1 MTKSW
6 LQTFRQIWTPFVM
19 LPSRLFRNT
28 GLAPPLR
35 SLITPHASL
44 PASVSVQLRFR
55 LKVRAYS
62 ASTSTAGGPQAQIP
76 ASNSSVSSS
85 SANANDSSPAGPSL
99 SAPLSSL
106 SQSSTSHTHRL
117 QTDPLE
123 PRLSITFTCT
133 VPNCSTRSSHT
144 FTKRAYE
151 KGVVIVQCPG
161 CKNRWACFVL

>member
-1 MTKSW
+1 
-6 LQTFRQIWTPFVM
+6 M

-44 PASVSVQLRFR
+44 SASLAVQLRFR
-55 LKVRAYS
+55 LGVGAHY
-62 ASTSTAGGPQAQIP
+62 
-76 ASNSSVSSS
+76 
-85 SANANDSSPAGPSL
+85 SSPARPPTSSKTLEKALSSDESESSASPSL
-99 SAPLSSL
+99 QAPPASSHAPG
-106 SQSSTSHTHRL
+106 SPSTTHRL

-151 KGVVIVQCPG
+151 TGVVLVECPG
-161 CKNRWACFVL
+161 CKNR

>member
-1 MTKSW
+1 M
-6 LQTFRQIWTPFVM
+6 LPFVM

-35 SLITPHASL
+35 SLITPHVSL
-44 PASVSVQLRFR
+44 PASASVQLQFR

-62 ASTSTAGGPQAQIP
+62 ASTSTAGGPQAQT
-76 ASNSSVSSS
+76 NSSISSS
-85 SANANDSSPAGPSL
+85 SANANDSSPADLSL

-106 SQSSTSHTHRL
+106 SQSSTSHTQHL

-133 VPNCSTRSSHT
+133 APNCSTRSSHT

-161 CKNRWACFVL
+161 CKNRWAYFV